1 MESIKKPCYM
11 HELKCEIIQK
21 VKGTV
26 KAEYN
31 LPLKYCISIV
41 ITKKNSP
48 TPPCGLKKVTALD
61 LPLNSEQEGTHF

>member
-1 MESIKKPCYM
+1 MLVFDKSYVKNEVHCTVFKAA
-11 HELKCEIIQK
+11 LKAK
-21 VKGTV
+21 
-26 KAEYN
+26 YN

-61 LPLNSEQEGTHF
+61 LPLNSEIVGTHF